1 MATRAGVHD
10 SDNSA
15 ARALRHESR
24 AGSTYAQFIRD
35 VAERGGYTKEA
46 AERYAVGTLT
56 TLEERLPIAEVR
68 ALESQ
73 LPTRLDGIL
82 AFQPVLALPTMDRR
96 TFCWRFSQR
105 VGVPEDEAPAIVRL
119 VFRVL
124 RLHISAGEAR
134 HIEAHLS
141 ADLEKLWSGL
151 DP

>member
-1 MATRAGVHD
+1 MTSRPSEHDVPDTRAQ
-10 SDNSA
+10 
-15 ARALRHESR
+15 RHESR
-24 AGSTYAQFIRD
+24 AGSTYAEFIRD
-35 VAERGGYTKEA
+35 VTDRAGYPKEL
-46 AERYAVGTLT
+46 AERYVVGVLT

-82 AFQPVLALPTMDRR
+82 AFQPVLALPTMDQR

-105 VGVPEDEAPAIVRL
+105 VGVPEQEAPAIVRQ

-141 ADLEKLWSGL
+141 QDLEKLWTGL
-151 DP
+151 DG